1 MLHTCLGVIT
11 FIQMLCGCRNG
22 SKESVKRKTVCLLTQ
37 AVMLKSI
44 VDVVSLIV
52 IIVFE
57 IISLVE
63 FMVVLING
71 LYSWNRRAR

>member
-1 MLHTCLGVIT
+1 M
-11 FIQMLCGCRNG
+11 
-22 SKESVKRKTVCLLTQ
+22 KRKTVCLLTQ

-57 IISLVE
+57 IISLV
-63 FMVVLING
+63 VLING

>member
-1 MLHTCLGVIT
+1 
-11 FIQMLCGCRNG
+11 MLCGC

-44 VDVVSLIV
+44 VDVVSLIAF
-52 IIVFE
+52 IVFE

-63 FMVVLING
+63 FINA
-71 LYSWNRRAR
+71 LFSLNRRAR

>member
-1 MLHTCLGVIT
+1 M
-11 FIQMLCGCRNG
+11 
-22 SKESVKRKTVCLLTQ
+22 KRKTVCLLTQ

-57 IISLVE
+57 IISLV
-63 FMVVLING
+63 VLING
-71 LYSWNRRAR
+71 LCSWNRKAR